1 MFPKQNAIL
10 NATLDTAI
18 ECMGICTEAQLEILT
33 ACVLGGD
40 DVNRA
45 FNQSITLELQGTLSV
60 PTIDKALQ
68 MLVERNQAF
77 RTLFNIQ
84 ETKFIVLNEL
94 PLQLEIIKVE
104 NKAELLKS
112 TKDQCKK
119 DVQHIFDICNGPL
132 FKATLIQAKQ
142 DHRLVITAHHVVCD
156 GWTLGL
162 LIKELGVLYSDL
174 IKNTESTLSQALEF
188 ENYALNEQEFHSS
201 KEYSKVIDYW
211 TNALNDY
218 KPNSALPYDHPRQA
232 NLSYKSNHQSVDF
245 NPDVFRKVKATAKE
259 NNCSVLISMVAIF
272 EILRFRKSGVR
283 RFVTGIPTAGQP
295 AANFDSLM
303 GHCVNMLPV
312 LCEIDGDL
320 SFAEF
325 LAKRKQA
332 YTEAFENKR
341 ITFGSI
347 LKSLVIDRNPI
358 ADPLVPVTFNID
370 RPLMEGVSFEGL
382 QCNLQINVR
391 DYSSFDMIMNISRIE
406 DNLQIECSYN
416 SALFEDITVS
426 NFITQY
432 EFLAEQLCE
441 DSSKSI
447 NSFSLYNREELVEKY
462 KTWNSTSCDTCS
474 YHSFQKA
481 FEGVVKEYT
490 NSKALVFNNKV
501 FDYTSLNEKIN
512 KLSHYLIEKGVQKGA
527 FVGVMVERGPEML
540 VALIAVMKSGAA
552 YIPIDPHFPKDRIEY
567 MLQDSAAK
575 MLICSSGYSIKT
587 SEGTQCISIDTAI
600 SESQNYS
607 SENPAIN
614 YNESDIAYLM
624 YTSGSTGLPK
634 GVIIKHSSLINL
646 LKSMQKSPGIKA
658 GDSLLSV
665 TTVSFDIAGLELYL
679 PLISAATLVLAD
691 NDTCKDGALLLKSIH
706 DNKVNIMQATPS
718 TFKLMLASSWSDKTS
733 IKFLCGGEPLSKELA
748 QKLLPKC
755 SSLWNMYGP
764 TETTIWSTCKEI
776 FSNDETIS
784 IGKPIDNTDIF
795 IVDIHN
801 NLLPAGTIGEI
812 CIGGS
817 GLAKEYLNR
826 DSLNAEKFTKHP
838 YKDGERIYH
847 TGDLGKLSEDGNLI
861 CLGRNDQQI
870 KVRGYRI
877 ESGEI
882 EYHLSQLKGITEAI
896 VLPVKWSDDDVRI
909 TAFIQSK
916 DSNKQVFKKVQS
928 IEVNA
933 LDKQKETDIK
943 HELAKVLPEYMIPT
957 YCIGIHE
964 FPLTANGKT
973 DKKKLES
980 ICTSDFV
987 MDLQNDNNKPT
998 ETSISD
1004 KPDSY
1009 TVRVLKELWEE
1020 TLGVKNAGVEDDFF
1034 ESGGHS
1040 LVGIELMFK
1049 IETKLGIKLPL
1060 ASLFSQPN
1068 IKGLA
1073 LLIDKKERPSWK
1085 YLVEIKPE
1093 GNKTPL
1099 YLVHGAGL
1107 EVLVFQDLIKYV
1119 DTEQP
1124 VIAIQAVGL
1133 NDDEYPG
1140 DSIEEIAAKYVR
1152 EIIQHNPHGP
1162 YSIAGFSAGSII
1174 AFEIARQ
1181 INAQGR
1187 TISFLGNF
1195 DFAVD
1200 NLIKKI
1206 PVKQKLMKM
1215 ISEFIPRQI
1224 HAFKCLF
1231 LFPKQAFKFQKEFA
1245 RLRIMSNLAR
1255 LGFNVEEVETQQ
1267 MEKKYRIMEH
1277 YQKALASYKIKS
1289 YDGAIDLFLSRIK
1302 VYYIKDKETLGWK
1315 PYALKGIR
1323 RHKVNGDH
1331 DSMILPP
1338 NSKSF
1343 AKKLQEVLDKNT
1355 TQYT

>member
-1 MFPKQNAIL
+1 MSPKQNAIL
-10 NATLDTAI
+10 NPVKDSAI

-33 ACVLGGD
+33 ACELGGD

-45 FNQSITLELQGTLSV
+45 FNQSITLELHGLLSI
-60 PTIDKALQ
+60 PILKKALQ
-68 MLVERNQAF
+68 ILVERNQAF
-77 RTLFNIQ
+77 RTVFNIQ
-84 ETKFIVLNEL
+84 ETKFIVLNKL
-94 PLQLEIIKVE
+94 PIQFEIINVDDISQ
-104 NKAELLKS
+104 LLI
-112 TKDQCKK
+112 TTEVQCKK
-119 DVQHIFDICNGPL
+119 DVQHVFDISNGPL
-132 FKATLIQAKQ
+132 FKATLIDAKQ

-162 LIKELGVLYSDL
+162 LIRELGALYSDL
-174 IKNTESTLSQALEF
+174 IKNSESTLDTALKF
-188 ENYALNEQEFHSS
+188 EDYALNEIVFHS
-201 KEYSKVIDYW
+201 KNEYSKVVDYW
-211 TNALNDY
+211 ANSLNGY

-232 NLSYKSNHQSVDF
+232 NLSYKSNHQSFAF
-245 NPDVFRKVKATAKE
+245 NPDVFRIVKKTAKE
-259 NNCSVLISMVAIF
+259 NSCSVLISMVAIF
-272 EILRFRKSGVR
+272 EILRYRKSGVK
-283 RFVTGIPTAGQP
+283 RFITGIPTAGQP
-295 AANFDSLM
+295 SADFDTLM

-312 LCEIDGDL
+312 LCEIDGEL

-332 YTEAFENKR
+332 YTDAFENKR

-347 LKSLVIDRNPI
+347 LQSLVIDRNPI

-370 RPLMEGVSFEGL
+370 RPLMEGVNFEGL
-382 QCNLQINVR
+382 QCNLKINVR

-406 DNLQIECSYN
+406 DNLQMECSYN
-416 SALFEDITVS
+416 CALFEDITIS
-426 NFITQY
+426 NFLTQY
-432 EFLAEQLCE
+432 EFLAEQLCS
-441 DSSKSI
+441 DTAKSI

-462 KTWNSTSCDTCS
+462 KVWNSTICDTS
-474 YHSFQKA
+474 AYHSFQKT
-481 FEGVVKEYT
+481 FEGIVQEHPNT
-490 NSKALVFNNKV
+490 CALVFNDRV
-501 FDYTSLNEKIN
+501 FDYKTLNEKIN
-512 KLSHYLIEKGVQKGA
+512 KLSNYLIEKGVQKGV

-540 VALIAVMKSGAA
+540 MALIAVMKSGAA

-575 MLICSSGYSIKT
+575 MLICSAGYAIKT
-587 SEGTQCISIDTAI
+587 NGSECISIDTAI
-600 SESQNYS
+600 TESQNYS
-607 SENPAIN
+607 SQNPPIQ
-614 YNESDIAYLM
+614 YKESDIAYLM

-646 LKSMQKSPGIKA
+646 LKSMQKSPGINA

-718 TFKLMLASSWSDKTS
+718 TYKLMLASEWTDKTN
-733 IKFLCGGEPLSKELA
+733 IKLLCGGEPLSKELA

-755 SSLWNMYGP
+755 SALWNMYGP

-776 FSNDETIS
+776 LPNDETIT

-801 NLLPAGTIGEI
+801 NLLPAGTTGEI
-812 CIGGS
+812 CIGGA

-838 YKDGERIYH
+838 YKDGEKIYH

-882 EYHLSQLKGITEAI
+882 EYHLSQLKDISEAI

-909 TAFIQSK
+909 TAFIRSK
-916 DSNKQVFKKVQS
+916 ELNTEAFKKVSS

-933 LDKQKETDIK
+933 IDKQKEADIK

-957 YCIGIHE
+957 YCIGIRE

-980 ICTSDFV
+980 ICTSEFV
-987 MDLQNDNNKPT
+987 MDLQNEHNKQSNTSVSDNQ
-998 ETSISD
+998 
-1004 KPDSY
+1004 DSY

-1020 TLGVKNAGVEDDFF
+1020 TLGVKNAGVDDDFF

-1119 DTEQP
+1119 DAEQP

-1206 PVKQKLMKM
+1206 PVKQKLKKM

-1231 LFPKQAFKFQKEFA
+1231 KFPKQAFKFQKEFA

-1255 LGFNVEEVETQQ
+1255 LGFKVEEVEAQS
-1267 MEKKYRIMEH
+1267 MEKKYRIMDQ
-1277 YQKALASYKIKS
+1277 YQKALASYKIQS
-1289 YDGAIDLFLSRIK
+1289 YDGAIDLFLSKIK

-1323 RHKVNGDH
+1323 RHKVDGDH